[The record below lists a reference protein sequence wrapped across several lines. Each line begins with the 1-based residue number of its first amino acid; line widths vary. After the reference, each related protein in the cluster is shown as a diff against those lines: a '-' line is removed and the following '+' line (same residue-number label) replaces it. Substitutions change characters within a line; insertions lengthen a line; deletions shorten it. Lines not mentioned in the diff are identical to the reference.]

1 MGSELS
7 RRGAAARERLLA
19 AARAE
24 LAETGDLEVAA
35 VARRAGVSAGLP
47 YRYFGT
53 RGGMLVAVVEDFWGR
68 LADACLM
75 RKYSALTWSERE
87 HQRVTDWV
95 QCLYADPLSVVVLTG
110 LTGDSDVSAAEARLI
125 ASVVDAAGDNIA
137 HGQRTGE
144 IPANRDPE
152 MLAAATL
159 GGIHAMV
166 LVALTR
172 TPRPAPTQVRDEVWT
187 FVVGAVGLST
197 NAGVNCD

>member
-7 RRGAAARERLLA
+7 QRGAAARERLLT

-24 LAETGDLEVAA
+24 LASTGDLEVSA
-35 VARRAGVSAGLP
+35 VARRAGTSAGLP

-68 LADACLM
+68 MAQACLM
-75 RKYSALTWSERE
+75 RRYSAPTWFDRE

-125 ASVVDAAGDNIA
+125 SNVVDAAADNIA

-144 IPANRDPE
+144 IPAGRDPE

-159 GGIHAMV
+159 GGLHAMV

-172 TPRPAPTQVRDEVWT
+172 TPQPSPESVRDEVWA
-187 FVVGAVGLST
+187 FVISAVGLSVD
-197 NAGVNCD
+197 ARRES